1 MRYNKK
7 SRRSYYTTILRHY
20 ILFYQ
25 YSAIEDQNMVIDDS
39 ITAREQLHSVKRTVA
54 SRKKRNI
61 VNFQE
66 LVLRKWPAP
75 EYTIKYK
82 FSGEH
87 GND

>member
-1 MRYNKK
+1 
-7 SRRSYYTTILRHY
+7 
-20 ILFYQ
+20 
-25 YSAIEDQNMVIDDS
+25 MVTDDS
-39 ITAREQLHSVKRTVA
+39 ASTMEQLHSVKRTVA

-87 GND
+87 GNN